1 VRATGRRRVQNRAR
15 RAWRLAAQRLRT
27 SPSAL
32 GAFFRRMRRKLGP
45 AQAPTAT
52 AHQRAN
58 ILSPM
63 RQEPTPSRARS
74 AKDYRPKEPARQ
86 LPP

>member
-1 VRATGRRRVQNRAR
+1 
-15 RAWRLAAQRLRT
+15 
-27 SPSAL
+27 
-32 GAFFRRMRRKLGP
+32 MRRQLGP